1 MFDTNPYEEK
11 MNAAFSFFQD
21 ELKKVRT
28 GRAHAGM
35 LDGVMVEA
43 YGTKMPLNQVANVTA
58 PEAQMLL
65 VTPLTQAILR
75 QFLLQFATIKA

>member
-43 YGTKMPLNQVANVTA
+43 YGSKMQPD
-58 PEAQMLL
+58 
-65 VTPLTQAILR
+65 
-75 QFLLQFATIKA
+75 

>member
-1 MFDTNPYEEK
+1 MFDTQPYEDK
-11 MNAAFSFFQD
+11 MAQTFSHFQD

-43 YGTKMPLNQVANVTA
+43 YSAKDRKSVV
-58 PEAQMLL
+58 
-65 VTPLTQAILR
+65 
-75 QFLLQFATIKA
+75 

>member
-1 MFDTNPYEEK
+1 M
-11 MNAAFSFFQD
+11 

-43 YGTKMPLNQVANVTA
+43 YGSKKMPT
-58 PEAQMLL
+58 
-65 VTPLTQAILR
+65 
-75 QFLLQFATIKA
+75 

>member
-35 LDGVMVEA
+35 LDGVMV
-43 YGTKMPLNQVANVTA
+43 KLTA
-58 PEAQMLL
+58 QKCRL
-65 VTPLTQAILR
+65 IR
-75 QFLLQFATIKA
+75 LQT

>member
-1 MFDTNPYEEK
+1 MFDTKLYEQK
-11 MNAAFSFFQD
+11 MDGAIDHLSE

-43 YGTKMPLNQVANVTA
+43 YGTKMPLNQVANVT
-58 PEAQMLL
+58 
-65 VTPLTQAILR
+65 TPNILSCNFP
-75 QFLLQFATIKA
+75 Q